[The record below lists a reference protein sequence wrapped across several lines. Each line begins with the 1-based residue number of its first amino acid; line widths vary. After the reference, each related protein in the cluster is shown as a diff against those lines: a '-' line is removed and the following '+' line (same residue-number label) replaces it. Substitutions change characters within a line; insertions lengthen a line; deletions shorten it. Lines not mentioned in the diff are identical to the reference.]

1 MARKV
6 DDRVSLSSVLDM
18 IGQMRLQYT
27 VRGKEVK
34 KKLDSREGSR
44 SLKIAEKLDP
54 ISVA

>member
-44 SLKIAEKLDP
+44 ALKIAEKLDP